1 MSRRI
6 EFAKG
11 EALGNDYLVVRADA
25 VGADAAMASP
35 EPRAMSVAACRAICD
50 RNRGAGSDG
59 VLVVWP
65 DAQPIRLRIYNPD
78 GSEAEKSGN
87 GLRIAGAWLYAH
99 GHVRAGVAFEVELA
113 TDTVSMT
120 VHGERDGECDV
131 SVEMG
136 RARFLS
142 PEAGETL
149 DVGGRDVR
157 IQAVSLGNPHCVV
170 VERELDR
177 SRLERLGPLLE
188 WHERFPA
195 GTNVQFAA
203 ARGRSSVEILI
214 HERGVGET
222 SASGSSSCAVAAV
235 MRRLGLVDGPDVT
248 VRMPG
253 GTLQVRVSEDYA
265 LHLRGPAR
273 IVYEGTY
280 HRLPD

>member
-1 MSRRI
+1 MRRVH
-6 EFAKG
+6 FAKG
-11 EALGNDYLVVRADA
+11 EALGNDYLVVRAEDVSA
-25 VGADAAMASP
+25 PAAG
-35 EPRAMSVAACRAICD
+35 RALSVEACRDICS
-50 RNRGAGSDG
+50 RHRGAGSDG

-65 DAQPIRLRIYNPD
+65 QNEPIRLRIYNPD

-87 GLRIAGAWLYAH
+87 GLRIAGAWLY
-99 GHVRAGVAFEVELA
+99 GNGYVRIDEPFDVELA

-120 VHGERDGECDV
+120 VHAERAGECDV

-136 RARFLS
+136 RATFLS

-149 DVGGRDVR
+149 DVDGTAV
-157 IQAVSLGNPHCVV
+157 QVHAVSLGNPHCVV
-170 VERELDR
+170 VEEALDR
-177 SRLERLGPLLE
+177 SRLVRLGPLLE
-188 WHERFPA
+188 WHPRFPA

-203 ARGRSSVEILI
+203 ARDRTSVDILI

-235 MRRLGLVDGPDVT
+235 ARRLGLVEGPEVT

-253 GTLQVRVSEDYA
+253 GTLSVRVDDDYA

-280 HRLPD
+280 FRLPD

>member
-1 MSRRI
+1 MRRI
-6 EFAKG
+6 HFAKG
-11 EALGNDYLVVRADA
+11 EALGNDYLVVRADE
-25 VGADAAMASP
+25 VGAHAPNAQGHSM
-35 EPRAMSVAACRAICD
+35 RAMSVEASRALCD

-65 DAQPIRLRIYNPD
+65 ESKPIRLRIYNPD

-87 GLRIAGAWLYAH
+87 GLRIAAAWLH
-99 GHVRAGVAFEVELA
+99 GNGYVRTAEAFAVELA
-113 TDTVSMT
+113 TDTVTMT
-120 VHGERDGECDV
+120 VHADRTDECDV

-136 RARFLS
+136 RATFLS
-142 PEAGETL
+142 PDFGEAL
-149 DVGGRDVR
+149 DVDGENVFVH
-157 IQAVSLGNPHCVV
+157 AVSLGNPHCVV
-170 VERELDR
+170 IEEALDR

-188 WHERFPA
+188 WHQRFPA

-203 ARGRSSVEILI
+203 ARDRSSVDILI

-235 MRRLGLVDGPDVT
+235 AKRIGLVDGPDVT

-253 GTLQVRVSEDYA
+253 GTLAVRVDDDYA

-273 IVYEGTY
+273 IVYEGTFF
-280 HRLPD
+280 RLPD

>member
-1 MSRRI
+1 MRRVY
-6 EFAKG
+6 FAKG
-11 EALGNDYLVVRADA
+11 EALGNDYLVVRAEDLGASDA
-25 VGADAAMASP
+25 TT
-35 EPRAMSVAACRAICD
+35 RALSVEACRDICD

-65 DAQPIRLRIYNPD
+65 QSQPIRLRIYNPD

-87 GLRIAGAWLYAH
+87 GLRIAGAWLH
-99 GHVRAGVAFEVELA
+99 GNGYVSTGASFDVELA
-113 TDTVSMT
+113 TDTVQMT
-120 VHGERDGECDV
+120 VHAERAGECDV

-136 RARFLS
+136 RATFLS
-142 PEAGETL
+142 PERGETL
-149 DVGGRDVR
+149 DVGGEPV
-157 IQAVSLGNPHCVV
+157 QVHAVSLGNPHCVV
-170 VERELDR
+170 VEAELDR
-177 SRLERLGPLLE
+177 SRLERLGPALE
-188 WHERFPA
+188 WHPRFEA

-203 ARGRSSVEILI
+203 ARDRSSVEILI

-235 MRRLGLVDGPDVT
+235 ARRLGLVDGPDVT

-253 GTLQVRVSEDYA
+253 GTLAVRVDDDYA

-280 HRLPD
+280 FRLPD